1 VSCPECDG
9 VKSRTRE
16 TGYDADGRR
25 LRLKVCADCGTRY
38 TTLEVTMP
46 PEASLYVLAPL
57 RKYRNRMAQRRKR
70 GYQGGLGG
78 APLKPEPI
86 IEVKV
91 KVKAA

>member
-1 VSCPECDG
+1 
-9 VKSRTRE
+9 
-16 TGYDADGRR
+16 
-25 LRLKVCADCGTRY
+25 
-38 TTLEVTMP
+38 MP